1 MEWVLAFLI
10 RFYRKCHIYRY
21 SDPYKDGC
29 DLPAVVPQSATIACS
44 RGLIFFGDESGAIHV
59 LNETYSS
66 NSFIAHNGPVHQVQA
81 VTQRDILVS
90 IGSVVDQQKI
100 ELKVWSIEPDF
111 ANDASHQVQARLLY
125 FIRTT

>member
-1 MEWVLAFLI
+1 MYTLNWIFGPLLTFSCDL
-10 RFYRKCHIYRY
+10 FNGPKFHY
-21 SDPYKDGC
+21 PNKDGC

-90 IGSVVDQQKI
+90 IGGVADQQKI

-111 ANDASHQVQARLLY
+111 ANDASHQGRG
-125 FIRTT
+125 